1 MRQIFLLILLFIV
14 GQWLVKALRRADAT
28 RTSART
34 GAGGDA
40 GANARAGTRAH
51 GHASGASNGGANG
64 AANGNASGKSAAQL
78 PEPMIRCVECG
89 VHAPKS
95 DSVLVAGQT
104 FCSHDHAKRYAAR
117 PTGRDAR

>member
-14 GQWLVKALRRADAT
+14 GQWLVKALRRADAS

-40 GANARAGTRAH
+40 GANARAN
-51 GHASGASNGGANG
+51 GHASGGANG
-64 AANGNASGKSAAQL
+64 KPAAQL
-78 PEPMIRCVECG
+78 AEPMIRCAQCG

-104 FCSHDHAKRYAAR
+104 FCSHDHAQRYSAR

>member
-14 GQWLVKALRRADAT
+14 GQWLVKALRRHDAQ
-28 RTSART
+28 
-34 GAGGDA
+34 
-40 GANARAGTRAH
+40 
-51 GHASGASNGGANG
+51 ASQRSGANG
-64 AANGNASGKSAAQL
+64 AAGAKGADGAAGPNGGARSAAPAQL

-95 DSVLVAGQT
+95 DSVVVAGQP
-104 FCSHDHAKRYAAR
+104 FCSAAHAQRHGAR

>member
-14 GQWLVKALRRADAT
+14 GQWLVKALRRAEAS

-34 GAGGDA
+34 DAGGDA
-40 GANARAGTRAH
+40 GANARTGAH
-51 GHASGASNGGANG
+51 PNGQANGGA
-64 AANGNASGKSAAQL
+64 SSKSAPQL
-78 PEPMIRCVECG
+78 AEPMIRCVECG

-95 DSVLVAGQT
+95 ESVLVAGQT
-104 FCSHDHAKRYAAR
+104 FCSHDHAKRHAAR

>member
-14 GQWLVKALRRADAT
+14 GQWLVKALRRAEAS

-34 GAGGDA
+34 GAGAQAGDS
-40 GANARAGTRAH
+40 AR
-51 GHASGASNGGANG
+51 
-64 AANGNASGKSAAQL
+64 ANGNASAKAPGQL
-78 PEPMIRCVECG
+78 AEPMIRCVECG

-95 DSVLVAGQT
+95 ESVLVAGQT
-104 FCSHDHAKRYAAR
+104 FCSHDHAQRHAAR

>member
-14 GQWLVKALRRADAT
+14 GQWLVKALRRADAA
-28 RTSART
+28 RTSARA

-40 GANARAGTRAH
+40 GANART
-51 GHASGASNGGANG
+51 GARPNGQANG
-64 AANGNASGKSAAQL
+64 QPNAKAPGQL
-78 PEPMIRCVECG
+78 AEPMIRCAQCG

-95 DSVLVAGQT
+95 ESVLVAGQT
-104 FCSHDHAKRYAAR
+104 FCSHDHAQRYAAR